1 MLVIFCRQCNLRHDN
16 SLLKQLFK
24 IQIIVCLFGMG
35 VLYPSNVKAQNA
47 DTLQQVIDH
56 ISDYFLNRN
65 QDSTYIGNYSNELA
79 VKLLT
84 TGKFNYFRVKDRIN
98 NSKMRYVPVRDLRL
112 GVGVAYKFFAFDLTF
127 GLGLSDNSELEN
139 TRSFDFRAR
148 LFTSKQFIMATLQF
162 YQGYRLSSFGTNTI
176 DKIETDALRNDIRT
190 INFGLQYLYAL
201 NYTKFSLKAPF
212 VFNELQ
218 KKSAGSFLFGANYS
232 MFTLDSDSSIV
243 PVELNQYFRS
253 TLYLTDLNTISVGLS
268 FGYMYTYVFKE
279 NFFITLSVIPGLNYN
294 AGDYY
299 NDARHDLPTQIN
311 VKLNTMNAIG
321 YNGRRFFAG
330 LNFLSDGY
338 WIKIADKLNVEV
350 GHGSAS
356 VFVGYRFKGRK

>member
-1 MLVIFCRQCNLRHDN
+1 MRNDKLP
-16 SLLKQLFK
+16 LKQKFK
-24 IQIIVCLFGMG
+24 IQIIACVLGIGLLF
-35 VLYPSNVKAQNA
+35 PSNVKAQNA
-47 DTLQQVIDH
+47 DTLLQVIDH
-56 ISDYFLNRN
+56 ISDYFLHRN
-65 QDSTYIGNYSNELA
+65 QDSTYIGNYSDELA
-79 VKLLT
+79 VKFLT

-98 NSKMRYVPVRDLRL
+98 NSKLRYVPVRDLRM

-139 TRSFDFRAR
+139 TKSFDFRAR
-148 LFTSKQFIMATLQF
+148 MYTSKQFVMATLQF
-162 YQGYRLSSFGTNTI
+162 YKGYRLSSYGTKTI
-176 DKIETDALRNDIRT
+176 DRNNPEALRNDIRT

-243 PVELNQYFRS
+243 PDDLDQYFRS

-279 NFFITLSVIPGLNYN
+279 NYFITLSLIPGLNYN
-294 AGDYY
+294 AGDYF
-299 NDARHDLPTQIN
+299 DGARHNLPTQIN

-338 WIKIADKLNVEV
+338 WIKIADKMNVEV
-350 GHGSAS
+350 GHGSTS
-356 VFVGYRFKGRK
+356 VFVGYRFKGKK